1 MDALAQS
8 QHRHAKNS
16 IVVESQLWNL
26 VESKPLRLVGIV
38 AALHFADFD
47 EREIGNRDDAFA
59 RIAFRIGKRVE
70 LFEIGMFDA
79 RLFAQFAQRARLCRF
94 VGLQKSA
101 RESPAPFERL
111 DAATNQQHL

>member
-16 IVVESQLWNL
+16 IVVESQLRNL
-26 VESKPLRLVGIV
+26 VEGKPLCLVGIV

-47 EREIGNRDDAFA
+47 QREIGNRDDAFA

-70 LFEIGMFDA
+70 LFEIGVLDA
-79 RLFAQFAQRARLCRF
+79 RLFA
-94 VGLQKSA
+94 
-101 RESPAPFERL
+101 
-111 DAATNQQHL
+111 